1 MRRVFYILS
10 IICLCSSKV
19 FIGSATASGASAKL
33 KAADVAATSS
43 ASAAANAAQ
52 TSAANFKTAL
62 DVQNLAAS
70 ASSTL
75 KMQQDLKSATLKF
88 KAHSNSHVFSATVT
102 YDAANKE
109 ITHDCYK
116 RQIPLSLWNALK
128 NQIETGNL
136 QCIEQHEVSNAGLSK
151 HARCQQRADA
161 KLRAEQLEIW
171 GVN

>member
-1 MRRVFYILS
+1 MRSAFYILS
-10 IICLCSSKV
+10 IIVLCSSKV
-19 FIGSATASGASAKL
+19 FIGAAPASGASAKL
-33 KAADVAATSS
+33 KAADVGAAIA

-52 TSAANFKTAL
+52 TSAANFKTAA

-70 ASSTL
+70 AASTL
-75 KMQQDLKSATLKF
+75 KTQQDLKSVTLKF
-88 KAHSNSHVFSATVT
+88 KPHSTPHVFSTMVT

-109 ITHDCYK
+109 IIHSCYK
-116 RQIPLSLWNALK
+116 QPIPLSLWNALK

-171 GVN
+171 VVK